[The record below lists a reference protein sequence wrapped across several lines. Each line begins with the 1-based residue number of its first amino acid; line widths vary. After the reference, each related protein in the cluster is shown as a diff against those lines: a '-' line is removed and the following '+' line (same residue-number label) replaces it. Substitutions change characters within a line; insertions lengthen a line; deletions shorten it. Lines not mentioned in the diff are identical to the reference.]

1 MDMNIVQKSF
11 TFGNSQISFETGR
24 IARQAHGAVLASM
37 DDTQVLV
44 SVVGA
49 KEAKPGQSFFPLSVD
64 YIEKTYAAGKIP
76 GGFLKREGRPSEKE
90 TLTSRLID
98 RPIRPLFPNGYM
110 NEVQVM
116 IQVISS
122 NKNVDPDVLAMIAT
136 SAALAISGVPFK
148 GPIGAARVGYQNGN
162 YTINPTYSDLESSE
176 LDMVVAGT
184 KDAVLMVESEA
195 SELSEEVM
203 LGAVMYA
210 HEQFQVVIDSVAEFA
225 KEVGVSP
232 REWIAPDENESL
244 LTSIKS
250 KFESQIS
257 EAYQTVDKMD
267 RYEKMGEIKDAAVEE
282 FVTEDDLITE
292 DEVINYIKKIEK
304 STVRERILAGEP
316 RIDGRDNSTVRE
328 LAIET
333 GVLENT
339 HGSAL
344 FTRGETQA
352 LVVTT
357 LGSKR
362 DAQLIETLESNDRIE
377 DHFMLHYNFPPYCVG
392 ETGRVMGVKRR
403 EVGHGRLARRGIS
416 ACLPSL
422 DEFPYTVRVVSEIT
436 ESNGSSS
443 MASVCGSSLS
453 LMDAGVPL
461 KAPVAGIAMGLV
473 KDEDRFTVLTDILG
487 DEDHLGDM
495 DFKVAGTSKG
505 INALQMDIKID
516 GITEDIMSIALK
528 QAKDARLN
536 ILGQMNQVI
545 SEPNSASKNAPK
557 TKVIK
562 IPTDKI
568 RDVIGKGGETIR
580 GIVSESGASVDV
592 DDDGNVNI
600 FANDS
605 ESFEKAVQMVKDVTA
620 VPEVNKVY
628 MGKVAKIVEF
638 GAFVTIMPNQDGL
651 LHVSEIAHERVEKVE
666 DYLKEG
672 EEVEVK
678 VLGIDRGR
686 IKLSRKVLIEK

>member
-232 REWIAPDENESL
+232 REWIAPEENEPL

-267 RYEKMGEIKDAAVEE
+267 RYEKMGEIKDAALEE
-282 FVTEDDLITE
+282 FVSEEDSISD
-292 DEVINYIKKIEK
+292 DEVKNYNKTIEK
-304 STVRERILAGEP
+304 STVRER
-316 RIDGRDNSTVRE
+316 N
-328 LAIET
+328 
-333 GVLENT
+333 
-339 HGSAL
+339 
-344 FTRGETQA
+344 
-352 LVVTT
+352 
-357 LGSKR
+357 
-362 DAQLIETLESNDRIE
+362 
-377 DHFMLHYNFPPYCVG
+377 
-392 ETGRVMGVKRR
+392 
-403 EVGHGRLARRGIS
+403 
-416 ACLPSL
+416 
-422 DEFPYTVRVVSEIT
+422 
-436 ESNGSSS
+436 
-443 MASVCGSSLS
+443 
-453 LMDAGVPL
+453 
-461 KAPVAGIAMGLV
+461 
-473 KDEDRFTVLTDILG
+473 
-487 DEDHLGDM
+487 
-495 DFKVAGTSKG
+495 
-505 INALQMDIKID
+505 
-516 GITEDIMSIALK
+516 
-528 QAKDARLN
+528 
-536 ILGQMNQVI
+536 
-545 SEPNSASKNAPK
+545 
-557 TKVIK
+557 
-562 IPTDKI
+562 
-568 RDVIGKGGETIR
+568 
-580 GIVSESGASVDV
+580 
-592 DDDGNVNI
+592 
-600 FANDS
+600 
-605 ESFEKAVQMVKDVTA
+605 
-620 VPEVNKVY
+620 
-628 MGKVAKIVEF
+628 
-638 GAFVTIMPNQDGL
+638 
-651 LHVSEIAHERVEKVE
+651 
-666 DYLKEG
+666 
-672 EEVEVK
+672 
-678 VLGIDRGR
+678 
-686 IKLSRKVLIEK
+686 